1 MLFYLFCDLLGRQIR
16 TKVFLT
22 RKAQGQKRVE
32 ALVETEKQFCIT
44 YNAKK
49 EEIYFEFF
57 YSMDGHSTSSSVR
70 AVGF

>member
-1 MLFYLFCDLLGRQIR
+1 M
-16 TKVFLT
+16 FLT

-32 ALVETEKQFCIT
+32 ALVEIEKQFCDN

-49 EEIYFEFF
+49 EDIYFEFF
-57 YSMDGHSTSSSVR
+57 MAHGMSMDGHSTSSSIR